1 MAPEEGFEPPADR
14 LTADCS
20 TAELLRNGT
29 IGGRDRNRTDIE
41 GFAVL
46 CITTLPTGHNTDAH
60 AIVLYIQFFYYRQY
74 RDVYTFDLAT
84 GQ

>member
-1 MAPEEGFEPPADR
+1 MALEVGLEPTTDR

-29 IGGRDRNRTDIE
+29 FGGRDRNRTDIE

-46 CITTLPTGHNTDAH
+46 CITTLPLGLSRPPQ
-60 AIVLYIQFFYYRQY
+60 AIRSRQGFYTY
-74 RDVYTFDLAT
+74 DFI
-84 GQ
+84 